1 VISGCDI
8 RTALSASDT
17 WSRTRVKKLCSKRVL
32 VFVAGWSFIL
42 FGIVGVILPVMH
54 GTVFII
60 LGLVIL
66 SSEYAWAR
74 LLLSKLRRRF
84 PKIGRVVDAAAAK
97 AATWLKRSF
106 ARTAV
111 S

>member
-1 VISGCDI
+1 MISRCDF

-17 WSRTRVKKLCSKRVL
+17 WSRTRVKKLCTKRIL
-32 VFVAGWSFIL
+32 IFLAGWSFIL
-42 FGIVGVILPVMH
+42 FGIVGVILPVLH
-54 GTVFII
+54 GTMFIV

-74 LLLSKLRRRF
+74 LLLSRLRRRF
-84 PKIGRVVDAAAAK
+84 PKVGRLADAAAAK
-97 AATWLKRSF
+97 AATWFKRTF
-106 ARTAV
+106 AST